1 MKNTVALVTGASRGI
16 GRATAKLLAAEGAA
30 VAVNYFQSES
40 AAMAVVE
47 EIVKA
52 GGRAYPVRADVRDE
66 EQVRL
71 MVEEVE
77 KNLGPVDLLVSN
89 AAIGFPVKP
98 FTQFSWNEFEAKL
111 SGELKSIFFSCQAV
125 LPGMIERKAGNIIAI
140 SSTLSRHSSPGFI
153 AHCTAKSGLDAFV
166 RSLAEE
172 VGPFGIRVNVIAPR
186 PYLDRRHLLVA
197 RGTESN
203 DGGHGPAEEG
213 CPPGRCCRCHACHGF
228 RAQPF
233 RDGLLYPGFGRNADA
248 VTLHVGLL

>member
-1 MKNTVALVTGASRGI
+1 MKGKVALVTGASRGI

-40 AAMAVVE
+40 AAIAVVD

-52 GGRAYPVRADVRDE
+52 GGKAYPVRGDVRDE

-77 KNLGPVDLLVSN
+77 KKLGPVDLLVSN
-89 AAIGFPVKP
+89 AAIGFPVRP

-111 SGELKSIFFSCQAV
+111 CGELKSIFFSCQAV
-125 LPGMIERKAGNIIAI
+125 LPGMIERKSGNIIAI

-172 VGPFGIRVNVIAPR
+172 VGPFGIRVNVIAPGLTLTDATSWL
-186 PYLDRRHLLVA
+186 PEEQKAMVA
-197 RGTESN
+197 DMAPLKRVGLPEDVAGAVVAMASDHNRFVT
-203 DGGHGPAEEG
+203 G
-213 CPPGRCCRCHACHGF
+213 CYIPVSG
-228 RAQPF
+228 
-233 RDGLLYPGFGRNADA
+233 GLLM
-248 VTLHVGLL
+248 L